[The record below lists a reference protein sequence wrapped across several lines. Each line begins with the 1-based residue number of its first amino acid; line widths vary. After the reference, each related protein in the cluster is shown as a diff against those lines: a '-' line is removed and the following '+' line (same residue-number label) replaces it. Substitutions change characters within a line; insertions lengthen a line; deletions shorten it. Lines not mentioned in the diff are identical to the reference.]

1 MRISTRSISLF
12 RDLVTVGRA
21 GRGQGTSPRSSLS
34 AGCRFRTVHCRA
46 WSASFT
52 TSARKEELVLPR
64 YRLRA
69 RPLSESIF
77 ASLGA
82 YFRAYLHALDNA
94 GADGAP
100 ACRDPRLG
108 PARITY
114 VKGPRDLLA
123 FLPSGCHRVRFCSG
137 RPRFRE
143 GMPR

>member
-64 YRLRA
+64 YRLRPG
-69 RPLSESIF
+69 PLSESIF

-100 ACRDPRLG
+100 VCRDPRPG
-108 PARITY
+108 PARITTPGHIRQRCSRF
-114 VKGPRDLLA
+114 VGLSSLGVSSSPFLLGTA
-123 FLPSGCHRVRFCSG
+123 GVP
-137 RPRFRE
+137 
-143 GMPR
+143 